1 MINDATFTEDENR
14 IDDPIL
20 AQQIGSIP
28 ERLTEIIGDDSI
40 RDLARKVGIS
50 EGALRTFIK
59 GRTPKLI
66 DIIKIAKAKGVSWVW
81 LSTGEGNKYLKE
93 SAEAE
98 EAENV
103 NESTVTYKINDFL
116 EEYALIDGFHTQ
128 VSAGHGAIWDNEQV
142 RRKLA
147 FRAKWLRYRG
157 LKPENLRV
165 VFAKGDSMEPTIHSG
180 DSILVDI
187 TATSLSDG
195 SIFVVRIGDELFAK
209 RVQLHIE
216 GGVTI
221 ISDNKE
227 YKDQMIHPAFLDK
240 LAVVGKVVWIGK
252 DVK

>member
-1 MINDATFTEDENR
+1 MINNTTPTDEENG

-20 AQQIGSIP
+20 AMQIGSIP
-28 ERLTEIIGDDSI
+28 ERLMEIIGNDSI
-40 RDLARKVGIS
+40 RDLARKTGIS

-59 GRTPKLI
+59 GRTPKLV

-81 LSTGEGNKYLKE
+81 LSTGEGNKYPNE
-93 SAEAE
+93 GAEVE
-98 EAENV
+98 TIS
-103 NESTVTYKINDFL
+103 ESTITYKVNDFL

-128 VSAGHGAIWDNEQV
+128 VSAGHGATWDNEQV

-147 FRAKWLRYRG
+147 FRTKWLKYRG
-157 LKPENLRV
+157 LKAENLRV
-165 VFAKGDSMEPTIHSG
+165 VFAKGDSMETTIHSG

-187 TATSLSDG
+187 TATGLTDG

-209 RVQLHIE
+209 RVQQHID
-216 GGVTI
+216 GSVTI

-227 YKDQMIHPAFLDK
+227 YKEQLVPVSDLDR
-240 LAVVGKVVWIGK
+240 LSVVGKVVWIGK